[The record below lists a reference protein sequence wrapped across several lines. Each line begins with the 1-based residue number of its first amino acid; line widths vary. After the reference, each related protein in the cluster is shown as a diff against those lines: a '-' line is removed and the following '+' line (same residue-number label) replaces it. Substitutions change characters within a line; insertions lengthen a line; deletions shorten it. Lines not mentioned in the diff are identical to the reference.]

1 MAWAGIALTVV
12 STALSAYNSYEQGKY
27 EQEAAERSAEISEL
41 NAKTAAIETASNE
54 DVARKQLRQRLSRQL
69 VAQGEAGI
77 SGNGFATTSYLQSV
91 KSGWQ
96 DVLNLRYKGQS
107 EVANYRNKAAISR
120 FQGQSAYNAGRAD
133 SWVTGIKGAAS
144 ALSQGY
150 DAGYFATKGK

>member
-77 SGNGFATTSYLQSV
+77 SGNSFATTSYLQSV

-144 ALSQGY
+144 VLSQGY